1 MKPKFLFSIFASL
14 MLVIWPG
21 IGFSAAK
28 DLVAAWTFDEGAG
41 DKVKDASGHGHDGVI
56 SGAKWVKGKFGAALE
71 FNGDGDQVLVV
82 HDDALN
88 IQKQLTVEAWVYPTG
103 WNPDLNAIAQKW
115 EDGSNRRQ
123 YQLTI
128 YKSKN
133 WWYVSNAGNNWPR
146 AEGQVAVELNQWTH
160 LAGIYDGKKL
170 RSYTNGKLDVELKQ
184 PNGIFASDIPVVI
197 GGYGPKTP
205 KCTYG
210 KNRHFKGVIDEVRFW
225 NRALSEQEIQQGMK
239 ISVMSVD
246 PSAKA
251 AVTWADIKSKWGG

>member
-88 IQKQLTVEAWVYPTG
+88 IQKQLTVEAWYIPPVG
-103 WNPDLNAIAQKW
+103 I
-115 EDGSNRRQ
+115 
-123 YQLTI
+123 LT
-128 YKSKN
+128 
-133 WWYVSNAGNNWPR
+133 
-146 AEGQVAVELNQWTH
+146 
-160 LAGIYDGKKL
+160 
-170 RSYTNGKLDVELKQ
+170 
-184 PNGIFASDIPVVI
+184 
-197 GGYGPKTP
+197 
-205 KCTYG
+205 
-210 KNRHFKGVIDEVRFW
+210 
-225 NRALSEQEIQQGMK
+225 
-239 ISVMSVD
+239 
-246 PSAKA
+246 
-251 AVTWADIKSKWGG
+251 